1 MTNSGSSPEPSKKG
15 FKVTLVQG
23 VIGAASLAGTTAIPL
38 MVQRFIAPP
47 TTASSPAP
55 VPAQVSS
62 PSPQMQSTLDGSGK
76 FKASDNDDNDHPGE
90 GKSRKKNKQDD

>member
-15 FKVTLVQG
+15 FKVTLMQG

-38 MVQRFIAPP
+38 MVQRLIAPP
-47 TTASSPAP
+47 TSASSPTP

-62 PSPQMQSTLDGSGK
+62 PSPQMQSTLGGSGEI
-76 FKASDNDDNDHPGE
+76 KASDDDDHPGK
-90 GKSRKKNKQDD
+90 GKGKKKHKQDD